1 MPVIADSYMGLF
13 MPPDISCRIT
23 KFLAGELGF
32 PYIEKGEL
40 IGAFFIFG
48 KDHGVREGEVGEA
61 KDLARRT
68 VEQFAKDVRMYAS
81 MPGRLDAAFTRENYT
96 KRMLQIAVDT
106 KGVGQ
111 GEIGRRVSG
120 DPTILS
126 DCFAQHV
133 AQYRHDYHFEVFSP
147 FRKEQ
152 VPFPLRK
159 KLEERM
165 LLLGY
170 SAWPIPY
177 ESPLE
182 PFFSWLSKV

>member
-1 MPVIADSYMGLF
+1 MGLF
-13 MPPDISCRIT
+13 MPPDISGRIT
-23 KFLAGELGF
+23 KFLVGGCSF

-48 KDHGVREGEVGEA
+48 KDYGVHESEVGEV

-68 VEQFAKDVRMYAS
+68 VEQFAKDVRMYTS
-81 MPGRLDAAFTRENYT
+81 MPGRLDAAFMRENYT

-106 KGVGQ
+106 KGAGQ
-111 GEIGRRVSG
+111 GDMGRRVAG
-120 DPTILS
+120 DPTILL

-133 AQYRHDYHFEVFSP
+133 AHYRHDYYFEVFSP

-152 VPFPLRK
+152 VPFPPRK
-159 KLEERM
+159 KLEGRM

-170 SAWPIPY
+170 STKGAKSLPY
-177 ESPLE
+177 ASPLE
-182 PFFSWLSKV
+182 LFFSWLSKV